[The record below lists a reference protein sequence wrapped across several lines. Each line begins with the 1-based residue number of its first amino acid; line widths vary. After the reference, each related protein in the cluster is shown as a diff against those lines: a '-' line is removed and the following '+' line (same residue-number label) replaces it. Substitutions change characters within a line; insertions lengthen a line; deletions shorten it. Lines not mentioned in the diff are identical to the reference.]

1 MAARQ
6 PESKTHRDARATR
19 EAVLR
24 AAVAEF
30 TAKGLAGARMEAIA
44 RAAGVAKGL
53 LFHHYGSKE
62 GLWTAALEHVYAL
75 LRAGQDEAGLLALGP
90 VEGMR
95 RLALDTFRLFR
106 DRPEIVALM
115 NEENLHRGR
124 HLRANPKIPRLYNP
138 LFAAMEALLARGRA
152 EGLFRAD
159 VDVPALY
166 IALSG
171 LGYFYCANRWTLS
184 AAFAGDLFRRD
195 RLRVYEAMV
204 GEMVV
209 AYLTHD
215 VLRRGEGR
223 APRQG
228 GTGSSRAE
236 NGRGC
241 HGERVCREGAKRVE
255 GRAPRPR
262 RPRQQR

>member
-1 MAARQ
+1 M
-6 PESKTHRDARATR
+6 
-19 EAVLR
+19 LR

-53 LFHHYGSKE
+53 VFHHFGSKE

-106 DRPEIVALM
+106 ERPEIVALM

-138 LFAAMEALLARGRA
+138 LFAAIEALLARGRA
-152 EGLFRAD
+152 DGLFRED

-195 RLRVYEAMV
+195 RLASYETLL

-209 AYLTHD
+209 AYLTRG
-215 VLRRGEGR
+215 VPPSGAGVVARVPPRRA
-223 APRQG
+223 APG
-228 GTGSSRAE
+228 
-236 NGRGC
+236 
-241 HGERVCREGAKRVE
+241 
-255 GRAPRPR
+255 R
-262 RPRQQR
+262 RPRQPGLAEEPPGTAGSRRSGRGRR